1 MQKAT
6 SLFLSN
12 VFRTQCSDA
21 FFPPGVLHIK
31 PWAGLTL
38 STQNSPFQC
47 KTPSDF
53 LSNSWALSILRP
65 GLLWARNWHGKWALQ
80 FLLSYPNSHPH
91 STLQTQNLTP
101 LHLESNTGPSADC
114 LSWENPRL
122 SLRIS
127 PRIPFWDTSKGSSG
141 AWVMLPFASCLLC
154 PPSFQMKKGPPSGHS
169 ETSYRTCPANTWAV
183 MAWLEQSKEDHFS
196 KLNFFILRLL

>member
-1 MQKAT
+1 MPCLLLPALLIKSQITMWQEVNCKHCQILTEELDTCLSGLMYLVLLVCAKPCALQQKSRCCHLTASYQLDRIGCMQKAT

-114 LSWENPRL
+114 PE
-122 SLRIS
+122 
-127 PRIPFWDTSKGSSG
+127 K
-141 AWVMLPFASCLLC
+141 
-154 PPSFQMKKGPPSGHS
+154 
-169 ETSYRTCPANTWAV
+169 
-183 MAWLEQSKEDHFS
+183 
-196 KLNFFILRLL
+196 ILGFP